1 MYSSYKSL
9 FKIQWKI
16 YSIGDKPLPRAI
28 PLDTI
33 AMFVILLP
41 IGALLAK
48 PAAPILSQPY
58 WGVTLLFT
66 GALAYLFNKFDPQG
80 RPFLVFLYDFI
91 MYLIGPQ
98 HRDFTFR
105 AVPRHRK
112 LKLFWDTMVLTERPR

>member
-33 AMFVILLP
+33 AIFVILLP

-80 RPFLVFLYDFI
+80 RPFIVFLYDLVV
-91 MYLIGPQ
+91 YLISPKQ
-98 HRDFTFR
+98 KDF
-105 AVPRHRK
+105 ALQPVPGHKKYR
-112 LKLFWDTMVLTERPR
+112 LFWNAFVVK